1 MNADGRDLEPTGTL
15 PGQPG
20 RSAGR
25 GGRRDESGLVLVW
38 TTLFLM
44 VLLGFAALAV
54 DLGHAYYVSQKAQN
68 AVDAAALA
76 GAPYLPGDLA
86 GAQSAAQSLA
96 AANGF
101 TDGSDGVTVTATQG
115 SDPSQLDVTI
125 KQDLP
130 TWFARAIGFNM
141 MNISKSA
148 TAVADQPTTAPVD
161 LMLINDRTGSMTATD
176 LANVKDASKALL
188 GVLDPT
194 NVNVALGT
202 LGPSSTTNVCTANG
216 TAGAVGLAS
225 PTASAGTWIAAP
237 YPNAPALNDYQNA
250 DGTLNTSS
258 QIVKTI
264 NCLNTSSVG
273 TDLGTPIQQAQA
285 YFAAYGRP
293 GAQRAMILMTDGEA
307 NQPTSTTQPCKY
319 AFDAASQA
327 KAANI
332 DLVTIGFGVEN
343 ARCRTDASRRL
354 RTPTPTSRS
363 CSPTWRARCRRCRRP
378 TISVAPTP
386 RTRTATTSSA
396 SRSRA
401 TCRASSSW
409 PRRSSPSRHRGS
421 SSSPAE
427 AFRRRRP
434 LLPPVPVG
442 GCACHQTV
450 CGGRAVQQPRMRICG
465 WRRRAH

>member
-1 MNADGRDLEPTGTL
+1 MNADRRDLEPTRTL

-20 RSAGR
+20 AARR
-25 GGRRDESGLVLVW
+25 RPRVKRDESGLVLVW

-76 GAPYLPGDLA
+76 GAPYLPGDLT
-86 GAQSAAQSLA
+86 GAQDAAQSLA
-96 AANGF
+96 AVNGF
-101 TDGSDGVTVTATQG
+101 TDGTDGVSVIATQG
-115 SDPSQLDVTI
+115 ADPSQLNVTI
-125 KQDLP
+125 KRDLP
-130 TWFARAIGFNM
+130 TWFARAIGFNR

-176 LANVKDASKALL
+176 LTNVKDASKALL

-202 LGPSSTTNVCTANG
+202 LGPSSTTNLCAANG

-225 PTASAGTWIAAP
+225 PLGPNTTWIAAP
-237 YPNAPALNDYQNA
+237 YPNAPALNDYQNP
-250 DGTLNTSS
+250 DGTLNTNS
-258 QIVKTI
+258 QIVKSI

-273 TDLGTPIQQAQA
+273 TDLGTPIQEAQA

-293 GAQRAMILMTDGEA
+293 GAQHALILMTDGEA

-343 ARCRTDASRRL
+343 ARCSTDASA
-354 RTPTPTSRS
+354 
-363 CSPTWRARCRRCRRP
+363 SPYANADVTKLLADMASPAQGMPSTDDLGCTDAENEDADNFFCEP
-378 TISVAPTP
+378 KSGDLSSVFVLAASQLTESTP
-386 RTRTATTSSA
+386 R
-396 SRSRA
+396 
-401 TCRASSSW
+401 
-409 PRRSSPSRHRGS
+409 
-421 SSSPAE
+421 
-427 AFRRRRP
+427 
-434 LLPPVPVG
+434 L
-442 GCACHQTV
+442 
-450 CGGRAVQQPRMRICG
+450 IK
-465 WRRRAH
+465 